1 MAEQNKRV
9 LARKG
14 ARSLTPAELDQVNG
28 TFGTPILL
36 TDKLTGPFNGKFD
49 QSFDQMQA

>member
-1 MAEQNKRV
+1 MAEQHNRV

-14 ARSLTPAELDQVNG
+14 ARSLTSTEIERVSG
-28 TFGTPILL
+28 TFGTPILF
-36 TDKLTGPFNGKFD
+36 TDKLTGPFNGTFD